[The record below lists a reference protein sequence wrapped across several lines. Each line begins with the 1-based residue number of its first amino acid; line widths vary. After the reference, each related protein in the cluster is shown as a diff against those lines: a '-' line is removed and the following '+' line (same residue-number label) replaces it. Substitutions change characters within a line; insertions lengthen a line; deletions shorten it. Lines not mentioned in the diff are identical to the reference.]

1 MAVFSVSVSP
11 VGCPAPVPGVVAGL
25 ASVGGGSFFGLRPS
39 RRSFSRWVAVVW
51 FSSAGAAESFA
62 GVACSRFGFPFC
74 AVRAC
79 GSWWCV
85 SVPVSVR
92 AFSFVAGSLPCL
104 FAAL

>member
-1 MAVFSVSVSP
+1 MRCVWRLCPVAVFSVSVSP

-62 GVACSRFGFPFC
+62 GGACLPFFLS
-74 AVRAC
+74 C
-79 GSWWCV
+79 GW
-85 SVPVSVR
+85 PVW
-92 AFSFVAGSLPCL
+92 LPFFYIRKFCL
-104 FAAL
+104 